1 MQGKPYCLAC
11 NHLRQVARVVAM
23 LTVIL
28 HAGCAT
34 SETAIEKPQELAYS
48 SKGDE
53 TLIIGVPLDFRHVM
67 SRDGKSC
74 SMIHPGILASASQG
88 FTLSDGKDSIGEKSS
103 IGGSVS
109 AQATS
114 AQAVIATHALYSA
127 CELSLNYDLSKE
139 EALDLF
145 NDVVEQVLNP
155 AAQVPPTPE
164 RKR

>member
-1 MQGKPYCLAC
+1 
-11 NHLRQVARVVAM
+11 
-23 LTVIL
+23 
-28 HAGCAT
+28 
-34 SETAIEKPQELAYS
+34 
-48 SKGDE
+48 
-53 TLIIGVPLDFRHVM
+53 M

-155 AAQVPPTPE
+155 AAQVPPAPE

>member
-1 MQGKPYCLAC
+1 
-11 NHLRQVARVVAM
+11 M

-103 IGGSVS
+103 IGGRVS
-109 AQATS
+109 A
-114 AQAVIATHALYSA
+114 
-127 CELSLNYDLSKE
+127 
-139 EALDLF
+139 
-145 NDVVEQVLNP
+145 
-155 AAQVPPTPE
+155 
-164 RKR
+164 